1 MKNKTLSILLAVL
14 MSMAASMASAHDF
27 EVDGIYYQIRSSTTP
42 YMVAVSYKG
51 PSWESYSDEYT
62 GSVTIPETVPYNGK
76 VYSVTSIGDE
86 AFRYC
91 RGLTSVTIPN
101 SVTSIGYYAFDSCS
115 GLTSVTIPNS
125 VTSIGNNAFQY
136 CSSLTSVTISSSVTS
151 IGNNAFQYCSSL
163 TSVTI
168 PNSVTSIG
176 DEAFSGCNRLTS
188 VTIPNNIT
196 DIGDYAFKG
205 CPLTRIYSYAEYPP
219 SCGTDVFSVVKK
231 NCNLYVLP
239 ESVDIYNISQDWY
252 EFNILPMDEVA
263 LSVRE
268 VGTGKGIQEYYDLQG
283 RRRAKRQHGLN
294 IIRRSDGTTRL
305 LLVK

>member
-1 MKNKTLSILLAVL
+1 MT
-14 MSMAASMASAHDF
+14 
-27 EVDGIYYQIRSSTTP
+27 
-42 YMVAVSYKG
+42 
-51 PSWESYSDEYT
+51 
-62 GSVTIPETVPYNGK
+62 SVTIPN
-76 VYSVTSIGDE
+76 SVTSIGDG
-86 AFRYC
+86 AFSDC

-101 SVTSIGYYAFDSCS
+101 SVTSIGEYAFLGCS

-125 VTSIGNNAFQY
+125 VTSIGGAAFY
-136 CSSLTSVTISSSVTS
+136 DCSGLTSVTIPNSVTS
-151 IGNNAFQYCSSL
+151 IGGGAFRGCSGL

-176 DEAFSGCNRLTS
+176 DKAFWN
-188 VTIPNNIT
+188 
-196 DIGDYAFKG
+196 

-231 NCNLYVLP
+231 NCKLYVLP

-283 RRRAKRQHGLN
+283 RRRTKRQHGLN
-294 IIRRSDGTTRL
+294 IIRRSDGTTRQ